1 MGLAQALGWDL
12 QRLRPSNRDF
22 PDLKAGGQA
31 ILHQGWD
38 RSLGD
43 HPRDELP
50 YNTTQALIGITNI
63 PPIPAE
69 VRMARLW
76 SSRSPEGR
84 VARRRIRYSARA
96 MMSGTER
103 TLTSQAT
110 QQGELAAL
118 IAAVADRRDREA
130 FTRLFDHFAP
140 RLNAYLRR
148 LGTDPATA
156 EEIAQETMVTLWHKA
171 PQFDPQKSSLTTW
184 LYRIARNRRVDNLRR
199 NRLDFLDASDPIL
212 EAADETDL
220 LAEVDMQQRKD
231 AVRSA
236 LASLPEEQLSV
247 VRLAFFDDLSHSQI
261 SEQIGLPLGTV
272 KSRIR
277 LGFTRLRRSLEAGGV
292 AEAG

>member
-1 MGLAQALGWDL
+1 M
-12 QRLRPSNRDF
+12 
-22 PDLKAGGQA
+22 
-31 ILHQGWD
+31 
-38 RSLGD
+38 
-43 HPRDELP
+43 
-50 YNTTQALIGITNI
+50 T
-63 PPIPAE
+63 
-69 VRMARLW
+69 RLW
-76 SSRSPEGR
+76 SSRWPEGR
-84 VARRRIRYSARA
+84 IARRRIRYSPRA
-96 MMSGTER
+96 VVSGTER

-110 QQGELAAL
+110 QQGEFAAL
-118 IAAVADRRDREA
+118 ITAVADRRDREA

-220 LAEVDMQQRKD
+220 LAEADMQQRKD

>member
-1 MGLAQALGWDL
+1 M
-12 QRLRPSNRDF
+12 
-22 PDLKAGGQA
+22 
-31 ILHQGWD
+31 
-38 RSLGD
+38 
-43 HPRDELP
+43 
-50 YNTTQALIGITNI
+50 T
-63 PPIPAE
+63 
-69 VRMARLW
+69 RLW

-84 VARRRIRYSARA
+84 IARRGIRYSPRA
-96 MMSGTER
+96 VASGIER

-110 QQGELAAL
+110 QQGEFAEL
-118 IAAVADRRDREA
+118 ISAVAERRDREA

-171 PQFDPQKSSLTTW
+171 PQYNPEKSSLATW

-199 NRLDFLDASDPIL
+199 DRLDFLDVSDPIL

-220 LAEVDMQQRKD
+220 VAEVDMQQRKD

>member
-1 MGLAQALGWDL
+1 M
-12 QRLRPSNRDF
+12 
-22 PDLKAGGQA
+22 
-31 ILHQGWD
+31 
-38 RSLGD
+38 
-43 HPRDELP
+43 
-50 YNTTQALIGITNI
+50 T
-63 PPIPAE
+63 
-69 VRMARLW
+69 RLW
-76 SSRSPEGR
+76 SSRLPEGR
-84 VARRRIRYSARA
+84 IARRGIRYSPRA
-96 MMSGTER
+96 VASGIER

-110 QQGELAAL
+110 QQGEFAAL
-118 IAAVADRRDREA
+118 ITAVAERRDREA
-130 FTRLFDHFAP
+130 FTLLFDHFAP

-171 PQFDPQKSSLTTW
+171 PQYNPEKSSLATW

-199 NRLDFLDASDPIL
+199 DRLDYLDVSDPIL
-212 EAADETDL
+212 EAADATDL
-220 LAEVDMQQRKD
+220 VAEVDMQQRKD